1 MTVARAAARALS
13 RGAAYALASAL
24 ALAAATL
31 GCAAGRDIGTRL
43 ANAALPAH
51 LPLVRACWEKQFEA
65 AGFAGEFTATVDF
78 TVAEKTSAI
87 RGARVIKLEPA
98 DKHAAPADVA
108 PFRACL
114 QDALNNTTLP
124 VKDDENGP
132 GFATTSD
139 LVVTKY
145 LIAFVDASSKARQE
159 AATRAAHVLVGPRSD
174 RCQGLY
180 TYDPPREQVDLFTA
194 IGQAEAQVRSK
205 GDPDQYARSLQK
217 LYDLRLELRDR
228 LKLEV
233 AVADL
238 PDKNKKRLRAAIEE
252 TETKARGVGA
262 AIGCKLP

>member
-1 MTVARAAARALS
+1 VTAARARALS
-13 RGAAYALASAL
+13 LASLLML
-24 ALAAATL
+24 APAL
-31 GCAAGRDIGTRL
+31 GCSAGRDTATRL

-65 AGFAGEFTATVDF
+65 AGFSGEFTATVDF
-78 TVAEKTSAI
+78 TVTEKTSSI
-87 RGARVIKLEPA
+87 RRAKVIKLEA
-98 DKHAAPADVA
+98 TDKHVTQDTTAFV
-108 PFRACL
+108 ACL

-124 VKDDENGP
+124 TRDDENGP

-145 LIAFVDASSKARQE
+145 VVAFIDASSKARQE

-194 IGQAEAQVRSK
+194 IGQAEAQARSK
-205 GDPDQYARSLQK
+205 GDPDQYARTLQK

-233 AVADL
+233 TAIDL
-238 PDKNKKRLRAAIEE
+238 PDKNRKRLRAAIEE
-252 TETKARGVGA
+252 TETKARGIGA
-262 AIGCKLP
+262 AIGCKPP